1 MQEKRGGGVSCRR
14 RVWVTEEG
22 IKRWGIRESLCE
34 PLTASARPIEPKG
47 KVTDAYLYMY
57 GHIIAESMLH
67 LRAFKKIGFKQTRFV
82 AACMPVFLD
91 NDRYIPRCTYALAPL
106 VKVWRSLRPLSS
118 SQSNVQSLA
127 LSFSTPA

>member
-67 LRAFKKIGFKQTRFV
+67 LRAFKKMVSSRLVLLLHACQSFWTMTGTFPGAHTLWPLWSRFGG
-82 AACMPVFLD
+82 VFDL
-91 NDRYIPRCTYALAPL
+91 
-106 VKVWRSLRPLSS
+106 
-118 SQSNVQSLA
+118 
-127 LSFSTPA
+127 